1 MRDVIGY
8 GRYPYTGAL
17 ATMRA
22 GDHAAVERAASR
34 AGVSELLDAPA
45 ADLSGGQRQRVFL
58 AMTLAQETPITL
70 LDEPTTY
77 LDPAHQLS
85 ILDLIRDLNGAG
97 TTVVMVVHDMVHAA
111 RYADR
116 IVAMRE
122 GRIVAEGPTE
132 EVMTAE
138 LVRETFHV
146 ECLEMTDPSTGRRF
160 PIPISVHASELSGTL
175 EGRR

>member
-1 MRDVIGY
+1 
-8 GRYPYTGAL
+8 
-17 ATMRA
+17 
-22 GDHAAVERAASR
+22 
-34 AGVSELLDAPA
+34 
-45 ADLSGGQRQRVFL
+45 
-58 AMTLAQETPITL
+58 MTLAQETPITL

-122 GRIVAEGPTE
+122 GRIVTEGPTE

-160 PIPISVHASELSGTL
+160 PIPISVHAPELSGTL